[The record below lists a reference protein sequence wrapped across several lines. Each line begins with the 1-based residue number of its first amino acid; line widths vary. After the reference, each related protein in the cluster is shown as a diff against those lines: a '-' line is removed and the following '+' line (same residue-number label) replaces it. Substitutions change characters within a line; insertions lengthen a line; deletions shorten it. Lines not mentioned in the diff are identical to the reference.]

1 MLFDTLSDIEICEL
15 SHLISQGD
23 EKAFRKLFDAY
34 AQKLISFVFAIVK
47 AKDVSLEIVDGVFIR
62 LWKNKED
69 IINIKNIRV
78 YLYTAVKNA
87 ALNHLSRKAF
97 AQITGPF
104 NDIDILINDDQAPD
118 KQMITAELF
127 NKIHEA
133 VNELPPRCKM
143 IFKLVREDGLKY
155 KEVADILNIS
165 ENTVDAQMVIAV
177 KRIREKIKLHLD
189 FIPQAFFKKN

>member
-1 MLFDTLSDIEICEL
+1 MSFDNLSDIEIHEL

-47 AKDVSLEIVDGVFIR
+47 AKDISLEIVDEVFIR
-62 LWKNKED
+62 LWKNKQN
-69 IINIKNIRV
+69 ISNIKNIRV

-87 ALNHLSRKAF
+87 SLNHLSRKAF
-97 AQITGPF
+97 AQITEPF
-104 NDIDILINDDQAPD
+104 NDIDILINDDQVPD

-143 IFKLVREDGLKY
+143 IFKLLREDGLKY

-177 KRIREKIKLHLD
+177 KRIREKIKYHLD